1 MSLHKIFLFF
11 LGCGYETALDLAKRG
26 ARVILACR
34 NERKAQ
40 EVVRKIKDQTNN
52 NKVIYKILDLSS
64 FKSVRQ
70 FAADIKA
77 TEKRLDILIN
87 NAGSGALPNELT
99 EDGYPPAMQ
108 INYLSHFLL
117 TNLLIGNDIFL
128 IYFLDNSK
136 YRLRFN
142 RYIDKEKS
150 SL

>member
-1 MSLHKIFLFF
+1 MSLHETFLIF

-87 NAGSGALPNELT
+87 NAGCGALPNELT

-117 TNLLIGNDIFL
+117 TNLLLGNCIL
-128 IYFLDNSK
+128 LNYFLDNSK
-136 YRLRFN
+136 YRLT
-142 RYIDKEKS
+142 I
-150 SL
+150 